1 MARVQI
7 YDTTLRDGM
16 QAEGVSFSLEDK
28 VFVARRLAEFGVDY
42 IEGGFPM
49 SNPKEAQF
57 FERVQELDLKGA
69 QVAAFGNTRRAK
81 AKVSEDVSIQALVG
95 CGAAVVTL
103 VGKSWDLHV
112 RDVLKCSLDENL
124 KICGESVEYIKSAG
138 REVIFDAEHFF
149 DGYKANPD
157 YAMGDR

>member
-57 FERVQELDLKGA
+57 FGQVIVNSVIGRDCSCQHRTVGRKSHWYGA
-69 QVAAFGNTRRAK
+69 VNIFKDYPFCRHGIDIRRFSPIKTVAA
-81 AKVSEDVSIQALVG
+81 
-95 CGAAVVTL
+95 
-103 VGKSWDLHV
+103 
-112 RDVLKCSLDENL
+112 
-124 KICGESVEYIKSAG
+124 
-138 REVIFDAEHFF
+138 
-149 DGYKANPD
+149 
-157 YAMGDR
+157 